1 MKKGI
6 GLKVMTFAVG
16 ILTFLATVTTA
27 SACFYGLYQPE
38 EPKLL
43 REE

>member
-1 MKKGI
+1 MKSK
-6 GLKVMTFAVG
+6 LFRWTVVVG
-16 ILTFLATVTTA
+16 CALCTFLATVTSA
-27 SACFYGLYQPE
+27 SACAWGTYQPE

>member
-1 MKKGI
+1 MKNSI
-6 GLKVMTFAVG
+6 VLKVMTFAAC
-16 ILTFLATVTTA
+16 ILTYLATVTTA
-27 SACFYGLYQPE
+27 SACWYGLYQPE